1 MTIQPKPV
9 GVQIPQHM
17 LSDRYWKATLHL
29 FAKHALL
36 KRYFTT
42 KYFDFEED
50 TIDFEEDTIDS
61 AALKRLSRTWS
72 QSEKFMLN
80 LALHLFNERLAKVN
94 LSDMDYLDE
103 FNKQLVLEA
112 LRLRFN

>member
-9 GVQIPQHM
+9 GVQIPKHL

-29 FAKHALL
+29 FAKHTLL
-36 KRYFTT
+36 QRYFTT
-42 KYFDFEED
+42 KFFDFEE
-50 TIDFEEDTIDS
+50 ETIDS
-61 AALKRLSRTWS
+61 AALKRLSRPWS

-94 LSDMDYLDE
+94 LSHMDYLDE
-103 FNKQLVLEA
+103 INKQLVIEA
-112 LRLRFN
+112 LKLRFS